1 MISCAYNIIAN
12 LKASPRSGGVR
23 GAHRLCIVGKKID
36 LRMEV
41 SDVNMYRGYLQYLNV
56 DVMRLLH
63 LR

>member
-1 MISCAYNIIAN
+1 MAYAA
-12 LKASPRSGGVR
+12 LTTRVVR
-23 GAHRLCIVGKKID
+23 KKID

-56 DVMRLLH
+56 DVMRLPH